1 MINTDDSKKPTPPGP
16 NGSDATRQE
25 PTAQTTP
32 DNQAVPDDRAARSDD
47 PSTGI
52 EADLDPVAQQTLS
65 NDPVAGET
73 VLPGI
78 EGRDTDSVDRG
89 VGGVGS
95 NAGRVD
101 STGTIDDQSDGIA
114 VDAAIDPRE
123 SGDESGGRLA
133 ETTEATRP
141 IYADNDLAG
150 EEIDLDETPGNPR
163 RADTDLPAEHAPE
176 GLAGYDASD
185 DNEALPDF
193 DEGEHGVRGA
203 DGPDEDSINISES
216 DGPDLQRDH

>member
-1 MINTDDSKKPTPPGP
+1 MTNTGDSKKPTPPGP
-16 NGSDATRQE
+16 DGSDATRQE
-25 PTAQTTP
+25 PTAQTIP
-32 DNQAVPDDRAARSDD
+32 DNHASPGDGAEKSDD
-47 PSTGI
+47 LSTGI
-52 EADLDPVAQQTLS
+52 ETDLDPVAQQTLS

-78 EGRDTDSVDRG
+78 QGSDTDPIDRG

-101 STGTIDDQSDGIA
+101 STGTVDDQNDGIA
-114 VDAAIDPRE
+114 VDAAIDPRD
-123 SGDESGGRLA
+123 SGHESGGRLA

-150 EEIDLDETPGNPR
+150 EEIDLDETPGDPR
-163 RADTDLPAEHAPE
+163 RVETNAPAKRAPE